1 MYRPFWRGGTPIFKI
16 LFYIKNI
23 PWNFFIESFFVGP
36 NGKRENIIIA
46 AYFNNI
52 YEK

>member
-1 MYRPFWRGGTPIFKI
+1 LEGGGTPILKI

-36 NGKRENIIIA
+36 NEKQK
-46 AYFNNI
+46 I
-52 YEK
+52 YTLGGGGLLL